1 MRRSSIHD
9 TVERVHSSSDTRPTL
24 ANNGPQLSAT
34 NDAALRVVSLNQL
47 LQPIAKEIMVL
58 APITAALK
66 DEKMIHLQSRLAIAA
81 ASLLMFCAPLRISA
95 QESSG
100 TQKSAEARLAAGA
113 KPKASG
119 AAEDVIKTLSA
130 THRFEQAAIS
140 PDGKKV
146 VWVEDIISKDGT
158 PTGKTRVFLKGLKSN
173 EEPTVVSA
181 ATKRGNFTAKSGAQA
196 ITMIL
201 APRSEGSVAWSPDST
216 KLAFLS
222 DAVKP
227 GQLQLYVKDLAD
239 QGSISRLTNAK
250 GFLSTPGW
258 SPDGKTIAV
267 LFTENATRAAGPLV
281 AETPQTGEIK
291 DSFFEQRLALVDV
304 ATAKLRQISPADT
317 YVYEYDWSPDGL
329 HFALTAALGN
339 GDNNWYIA
347 ELYTLDAATGL
358 MKSIY
363 KPPLQIANP
372 AWSPDGQRIA
382 FIGGLMSDEPSVG
395 GDIFTIPAIG
405 GDATNITPEMK
416 ASASW
421 LAWTPESQ
429 IIFGECLEGDSA
441 LASVNPVDNHITELF
456 RAAGQL
462 TAGARGINLSLSR
475 DAKNSAVIRSSFSAP
490 PEVWAGPTANWTQLT
505 QRNKSIK
512 PGWGEAKSLQWKN
525 GGFNVQGWL
534 LYPRDFD
541 SSKKYP
547 LVVRV
552 HGGPGAAV
560 LSEWPSSSDYY
571 SPLAGAGYF
580 VLQPN
585 PRGSFGQGEAFT
597 RANVKDFGYGDF
609 KDIMAGVD
617 EAIKVAPIDPNR
629 LGVCGWS
636 YGGYMTMWAVT
647 QTNRFKAAMAGAG
660 LSNWQSYYGEN
671 LIDQWMIPFFGKSVY
686 DDPQVYA
693 KSSPINFI
701 KNAKTPTL
709 ILVGDSDGE
718 VPAPQSY
725 EFWHALKTLG
735 VETQFV
741 VYEHEGHM
749 FASPKHRRDVVER
762 TLAWFDAHLK

>member
-1 MRRSSIHD
+1 MTFLRRHFLIAASSALILCPA
-9 TVERVHSSSDTRPTL
+9 HSSYT
-24 ANNGPQLSAT
+24 
-34 NDAALRVVSLNQL
+34 
-47 LQPIAKEIMVL
+47 
-58 APITAALK
+58 
-66 DEKMIHLQSRLAIAA
+66 
-81 ASLLMFCAPLRISA
+81 
-95 QESSG
+95 QESAAPQTSG
-100 TQKSAEARLAAGA
+100 TKKAAEARLAAAA

-119 AAEDVIKTLSA
+119 PAQDIINTLSA

-146 VWVEDIISKDGT
+146 AWVEDVITKKGVATGDTVIYVSEIG
-158 PTGKTRVFLKGLKSN
+158 GKTPPKRI
-173 EEPTVVSA
+173 SA
-181 ATKRGNFTAKSGAQA
+181 GVADAMHA
-196 ITMIL
+196 
-201 APRSEGSVAWSPDST
+201 EGSVAWSPDS
-216 KLAFLS
+216 KKIAFLS
-222 DAVKP
+222 DAAKS
-227 GQLQLYVKDLAD
+227 GQLQLYVMDAAGAE
-239 QGSISRLTNAK
+239 GSAKKLTQVK
-250 GFLSTPGW
+250 GFLSSPGW
-258 SPDGKTIAV
+258 SPNGKTIAV

-281 AETPQTGEIK
+281 AETPATGEIK
-291 DSFFEQRLALVDV
+291 DSFFEQRLAVVDV
-304 ATAKLRQISPADT
+304 ATAKLDQISPADT
-317 YVYEYDWSPDGL
+317 YIYEYAWSPDGL
-329 HFALTAALGN
+329 RFAITAALGN

-347 ELYTLDAATGL
+347 ELFTLDAATGL

-372 AWSPDGQRIA
+372 VWSPDGQRIA

-395 GDIFTIPAIG
+395 GDIFTIAATG
-405 GDATNITPEMK
+405 GEATNITPEMK

-421 LAWTPESQ
+421 LAWASGGN
-429 IIFGECLEGDSA
+429 IIFGEYIEGDSA
-441 LASVNPVDNHITELF
+441 IASINPADRNSTLLF
-456 RAAGQL
+456 RHAGQL
-462 TAGARGINLSLSR
+462 TAGAWGINLSLAHDGES
-475 DAKNSAVIRSSFSAP
+475 SAVIRSSFSEP
-490 PEVWAGPTANWTQLT
+490 PEVWAGPISKWTQIT

-512 PGWGEAKSLQWKN
+512 PGWGEAKSLHWKN
-525 GGFNVQGWL
+525 GGFDVQGWL

-541 SSKKYP
+541 PNKKYP

-560 LSEWPSSSDYY
+560 LSEWPSTSDYY

-585 PRGSFGQGEAFT
+585 PRGSFGHGEAFT
-597 RANVKDFGYGDF
+597 RANVKDFGNGDF
-609 KDIMAGVD
+609 KDIMSGVD
-617 EAIKVAPIDPNR
+617 AAIDAAPIDPNR
-629 LGVCGWS
+629 LGICGWS

-671 LIDQWMIPFFGKSVY
+671 LIDQWMIPFFGRSVY
-686 DDPQVYA
+686 DDPEVYA

-701 KNAKTPTL
+701 KHAKTPTL

-762 TLAWFDAHLK
+762 TLAWFDAHLR

>member
-1 MRRSSIHD
+1 MIR
-9 TVERVHSSSDTRPTL
+9 
-24 ANNGPQLSAT
+24 
-34 NDAALRVVSLNQL
+34 LR
-47 LQPIAKEIMVL
+47 A
-58 APITAALK
+58 
-66 DEKMIHLQSRLAIAA
+66 RLAFA
-81 ASLLMFCAPLRISA
+81 ASLVLILCAFRPAPA
-95 QESSG
+95 QDSTPQQTSG
-100 TQKSAEARLAAGA
+100 TKQSAEARLKAAA
-113 KPKASG
+113 KPQASG
-119 AAEDVIKTLSA
+119 LAQDAINTLSA

-146 VWVEDIISKDGT
+146 AWVEDVI
-158 PTGKTRVFLKGLKSN
+158 
-173 EEPTVVSA
+173 
-181 ATKRGNFTAKSGAQA
+181 TKRRVATGDTVIYVAEIGGKNPPKRIGAGVADA
-196 ITMIL
+196 IH
-201 APRSEGSVAWSPDST
+201 AEASVAWSPDSK

-222 DAVKP
+222 DAAKA
-227 GQLQLYVKDLAD
+227 GQLQLYIMDAVGLT
-239 QGSISRLTNAK
+239 GSARKLTQVK
-250 GFLSTPGW
+250 GFLAAPGW
-258 SPDGKTIAV
+258 SPDGKTIAL

-281 AETPQTGEIK
+281 AETPETGEIK
-291 DSFFEQRLALVDV
+291 DSFFEQRLALVDLG
-304 ATAKLRQISPADT
+304 TGKLSQISPADT
-317 YVYEYDWSPDGL
+317 YIYEYDWAPDGL
-329 HFALTAALGN
+329 RFAVTAALGN

-372 AWSPDGQRIA
+372 AWSPDGKSVA

-395 GDIFTIPAIG
+395 GDIFTIPAAG
-405 GDATNITPEMK
+405 GEATNITPDMK

-421 LAWTPESQ
+421 LTWTPQGS
-429 IIFGECLEGDSA
+429 IIFGEYIEGDSGV
-441 LASVNPVDNHITELF
+441 ASINPADGTTTQLF
-456 RAAGQL
+456 RHAGQL
-462 TAGARGINLSLSR
+462 TAGAWGINLSVAHNGS
-475 DAKNSAVIRSSFSAP
+475 DSAVIRSSFSDP
-490 PEVWAGPTANWTQLT
+490 PEVWAGPISAWTQIT

-512 PGWGEAKSLQWKN
+512 PGWGEAKSLHLKK
-525 GGFNVQGWL
+525 GVQAWL

-541 SSKKYP
+541 PNKKYP

-552 HGGPGAAV
+552 HGGPGAGV
-560 LSEWPSSSDYY
+560 LSEWPGTSDYY

-609 KDIMAGVD
+609 KDIMAAVD
-617 EAIKVAPIDPNR
+617 AAIDAAPIDPNR
-629 LGVCGWS
+629 LGICGWS

-686 DDPQVYA
+686 DDPEVYA

-701 KNAKTPTL
+701 KRVKTPTL

-749 FASPKHRRDVVER
+749 FASPKHRRDVVDR

>member
-1 MRRSSIHD
+1 M
-9 TVERVHSSSDTRPTL
+9 TR
-24 ANNGPQLSAT
+24 
-34 NDAALRVVSLNQL
+34 LR
-47 LQPIAKEIMVL
+47 A
-58 APITAALK
+58 
-66 DEKMIHLQSRLAIAA
+66 RLAIAA
-81 ASLLMFCAPLRISA
+81 SSLLILCAAHPTFS
-95 QESSG
+95 QESPAQQTSG
-100 TQKSAEARLAAGA
+100 TKQSAEARLAAVA
-113 KPKASG
+113 KPNASG
-119 AAEDVIKTLSA
+119 PAQDILNTLSA
-130 THRFEQAAIS
+130 TRRFEQTAIS

-146 VWVEDIISKDGT
+146 AWVEDIIAKRGVSTGDTVIYVADLESKN
-158 PTGKTRVFLKGLKSN
+158 PPKRI
-173 EEPTVVSA
+173 SA
-181 ATKRGNFTAKSGAQA
+181 AVADAIHAEGN
-196 ITMIL
+196 
-201 APRSEGSVAWSPDST
+201 VAWSPDS
-216 KLAFLS
+216 KKIAFLS
-222 DAVKP
+222 DAAKA
-227 GQLQLYVKDLAD
+227 GQLQLYVMDAAGPA
-239 QGSISRLTNAK
+239 GSARKLTQVK

-258 SPDGKTIAV
+258 SPNGKTIAV

-281 AETPQTGEIK
+281 AETPETGEIK
-291 DSFFEQRLALVDV
+291 DSFFEQRLALVDI
-304 ATAKLRQISPADT
+304 ATGKLDQISPADT

-329 HFALTAALGN
+329 RFAVTAALGN

-395 GDIFTIPAIG
+395 GDIFTISATG
-405 GDATNITPEMK
+405 GEATNLSPEMK

-421 LAWTPESQ
+421 LAWTPDAKV
-429 IIFGECLEGDSA
+429 IFGEYLEGDSGIA
-441 LASVNPVDNHITELF
+441 TVNPADGAKTELF
-456 RAAGQL
+456 REAGQI
-462 TAGARGINLSLSR
+462 TAGAWGINLSLSR

-490 PEVWAGPTANWTQLT
+490 PEIWAGPTANWTQIT
-505 QRNKSIK
+505 HRNKSIK
-512 PGWGEAKSLQWKN
+512 PAWGEAKSLHWKN
-525 GGFNVQGWL
+525 GGFEVQGWL

-541 SSKKYP
+541 PNKKYP

-560 LSEWPSSSDYY
+560 LSEWPSASDYY

-580 VLQPN
+580 LLQPN

-617 EAIKVAPIDPNR
+617 EALKVAPIDPNR
-629 LGVCGWS
+629 LGICGWS

-686 DDPQVYA
+686 DDPDVYA

-701 KNAKTPTL
+701 KHAKTPTL

-749 FASPKHRRDVVER
+749 FSSPKHRRDRVER
-762 TLAWFDAHLK
+762 TLAWFDSHLR